1 MLRLVFCLALFL
13 VLTQGQNNSSPDLVI
28 ELFRHG
34 ARAPLH
40 DTYAPDWYE
49 YQLGELTPVGQRE
62 HYLIGKAL
70 ADQYP
75 DILGKA
81 YNLSKIYFRSSVLH
95 RSIESAQAQLYGVY
109 EGRGPALNSN
119 SSYPSERAFPPF
131 QSPDIKQVSQNL
143 SNDQAIPGG
152 FIPIAPNTTTDEGG
166 VTLLE
171 PTQVCFNLIDDIL
184 ENVLGDESIQFWQD
198 LSETRQTLEDAG
210 LDVNNPYD
218 LGTLGDALV
227 CDYYDGRPLPG
238 KIDPDSDVYLNVTF
252 ARDWYFLKALWGS
265 DQQRQLLSV
274 PLYDYIF
281 KYFDAK
287 AAGETE
293 FEFMFL
299 SSAETNLIDIL
310 ATLNIL
316 TPDCIME
323 NYKAELAGQDKP
335 HSNCNFTDFAS
346 TILFEFYNNS
356 GSPTVVFKYNNVAIP
371 VCSEDQVECSYDD
384 FKDLISQNTNGYSAD
399 DYERDCLGR
408 SLPELQSIFQK
419 AGNAFE
425 AKVGGTEQDIKD
437 IVDEI
442 TGENGEGIGSD
453 LENAVEDAGEHI
465 DNIGEDIGD
474 HVENA
479 IEDVGDFF
487 GNN

>member
-1 MLRLVFCLALFL
+1 LLLVS
-13 VLTQGQNNSSPDLVI
+13 TQGQNSSSPDLVI

-70 ADQYP
+70 AAQYP
-75 DILGKA
+75 EILGKP
-81 YNLSKIYFRSSVLH
+81 YNLSKIYLRSSVLH

-109 EGRGPALNSN
+109 EGRGPKLNKKCSYDTDKAL
-119 SSYPSERAFPPF
+119 PPF
-131 QSPDIKQVSQNL
+131 ESSDIKQINKKL
-143 SNDQAIPGG
+143 SRRKAIPGG
-152 FIPIAPNTTTDEGG
+152 FIPIAANTTTDEGG

-184 ENVLGDESIQFWQD
+184 ENVLGDESLQLWED
-198 LSETRQTLEDAG
+198 LSETRQTLEDADI
-210 LDVNNPYD
+210 DVSNPYD

-299 SSAETNLIDIL
+299 SSAETNLIDVL

-316 TPDCIME
+316 TPDCLME
-323 NYKAELAGQDKP
+323 NYKAELAGKDKP
-335 HSNCNFTDFAS
+335 HPNCNFTDFAS
-346 TILFEFYNNS
+346 TILLEFYNNS

-371 VCSEDQVECSYDD
+371 VCSKDQVECSYDD
-384 FKDLISQNTNGYSAD
+384 FKELISQNTNGYSAD

-419 AGNAFE
+419 AGDAFQ
-425 AKVGGTEQDIKD
+425 AKLGGAEQDIKD

-442 TGENGEGIGSD
+442 TGGEIGEG
-453 LENAVEDAGEHI
+453 LEDAAEDVGEHI

-474 HVENA
+474 HVEDA
-479 IEDVGDFF
+479 VEDVTELFD
-487 GNN
+487 NNN